1 METQRTPISR
11 KMRFDVFKRDGFKC
25 MYCGKVPPN
34 AILEADHIT
43 PVCKGGKNRMDN
55 LVTACFE
62 CNRGKGG
69 VELSVVPESLA
80 EKAARIKESE
90 SQLKAFRKVIDR
102 QRKRIEQDAW
112 TVIHSLYGSTT
123 DSIAKTTFSTV
134 MKFIG
139 KLPYESVLYAAD
151 TASVKF
157 PWNES
162 RRLKYFCG
170 ICWNMIKGDQE

>member
-1 METQRTPISR
+1 
-11 KMRFDVFKRDGFKC
+11 MRFDVFKRDGFKC
-25 MYCGKVPPN
+25 MYCGKVPPS
-34 AILEADHIT
+34 AVLEVDHIT

-62 CNRGKGG
+62 CNRGKAG

-90 SQLKAFRKVIDR
+90 SQLKAFRRIIDKQR
-102 QRKRIEQDAW
+102 QRIEEDAW
-112 TVIHSLYGSTT
+112 AVIRALYGELT
-123 DSIAKTTFSTV
+123 DSISKKTFQTV
-134 MKFIG
+134 MTFIG
-139 KLPYESVLYAAD
+139 KLPYESVMYAAD
-151 TASVKF
+151 VASTKF

-170 ICWNMIKGDQE
+170 ICWIMIKGNRE